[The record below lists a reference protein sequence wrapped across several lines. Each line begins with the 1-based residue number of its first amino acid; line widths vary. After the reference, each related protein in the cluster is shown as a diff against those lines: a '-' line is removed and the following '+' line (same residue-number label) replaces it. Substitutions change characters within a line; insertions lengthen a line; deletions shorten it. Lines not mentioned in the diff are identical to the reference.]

1 MKTKQEQLFTDSAFK
16 NKILFVACCKATL
29 QSRVV
34 PAPRAGGAVPG
45 LAPPR
50 RLRARPCGR
59 AEAPLAEAAAGGA
72 AQGPVLLRAAAV
84 RRGPRGQGTGHG
96 AGGAGTGPRS
106 PAEPELGAGRGGDG
120 VKRARGCPGW
130 GLLGRVQVVS
140 GGNGKG
146 QAVLCAESGCWGGRA
161 GGHAFREVLCSS
173 LTAGFVLGAFWKQQ
187 R

>member
-1 MKTKQEQLFTDSAFK
+1 MKMKQEQLFTDSAFK
-16 NKILFVACCKATL
+16 NRILFVAYCKATL

-84 RRGPRGQGTGHG
+84 RRGLRGQGTGPGEPGQGPG
-96 AGGAGTGPRS
+96 APQSRSWALGGGEMA
-106 PAEPELGAGRGGDG
+106 
-120 VKRARGCPGW
+120 
-130 GLLGRVQVVS
+130 
-140 GGNGKG
+140 
-146 QAVLCAESGCWGGRA
+146 
-161 GGHAFREVLCSS
+161 
-173 LTAGFVLGAFWKQQ
+173 
-187 R
+187 